1 MMVKVKEDSVCI
13 REVWADNLEQEF
25 ELIRSVVDRY
35 PYVAMDTEF
44 PGVVIRP
51 YGRFR
56 SRAEYHYHTL
66 KANVD
71 NLKLIQL
78 GLTFSDE
85 EGILAECGTGEPCVW
100 QFNLREF
107 NPTRDIHA
115 PDSIELLR
123 QSGIDFKKNNYMGI
137 NSRRFAELL
146 MSSGIVL
153 NENIKWVTFHSA
165 YDFGYLIKLL
175 TCNVLPCT
183 LEGFFGLMK
192 LYFPSVYDV
201 KHMIKFC
208 DGLYG
213 GLNRVAEL
221 LKVERIGTCHQ
232 AGSDSLLTSSV
243 FMKLREGLPTR
254 SIDKCKNVLYG
265 LGLEIRY

>member
-1 MMVKVKEDSVCI
+1 MTNSGSVCI
-13 REVWADNLEQEF
+13 REVWANNLDEEF
-25 ELIRSVVDRY
+25 ELMREVVDEY

-51 YGRFR
+51 KGRFK

-78 GLTFSDE
+78 GLTLSDE
-85 EGILAECGTGEPCVW
+85 QGNLPDCGTGRQCVW

-107 NPTRDIHA
+107 NPNQDIHA

-123 QSGIDFKKNNYMGI
+123 QSGIDFMKNNEMGI
-137 NSRRFAELL
+137 DSSRFAELL

-153 NENIKWVTFHSA
+153 NENVRWVAFHGA
-165 YDFGYLIKLL
+165 YDFGYLVKLL
-175 TCNVLPCT
+175 ICNKLPYT
-183 LEGFFGLMK
+183 QEGFFSLMR

-201 KHMIKFC
+201 KHMIKFR
-208 DGLYG
+208 DGVYG

-221 LKVERIGTCHQ
+221 LEVERIGTCHQ
-232 AGSDSLLTSSV
+232 AGSDSLLTCSV
-243 FMKLREGLPTR
+243 FMKLKEGFPQR
-254 SIDKCKNVLYG
+254 SMDKYTNLLYG
-265 LGLEIRY
+265 MGLESCSY